1 MLATIER
8 TPVSQVDLIPRKA
21 MPTLRFEDAHHA
33 PDAGQEALGIQ
44 RDGLNAMN
52 RVRAKY
58 ATGAQ
63 MTASE
68 MLTLCDAFIQVSGV
82 SGEGN
87 IANITT
93 SIRLPES
100 ISPFQSAET
109 IGRRI
114 AGIDAE
120 VARFG
125 RKILFMVESS
135 KIDPDLMLERLA
147 AVPRI
152 TNSEFFP
159 KDEAIVLNEIQD
171 DRVQEFSSEQGDIF
185 KGIINGS
192 VNPLRRAF
200 QQDGKKSF
208 VWGVQREGLIGITPD
223 RKEQS
228 ILELETKDSTDQDTK
243 DMLRTEREWLD
254 GTEKGSERFVIKA
267 CFDEFVIPCCISS
280 TAAQQ
285 EIKSGHGDNNIINL
299 ETKIVERNSL
309 GVDTSDNQRV
319 AASSGAV
326 AAGRYDSENCP
337 TCGEDKYKEDG
348 CKCSSEHSKAA

>member
-8 TPVSQVDLIPRKA
+8 TPVSQGDLTPRKA

-100 ISPFQSAET
+100 ISPFQSAES

-114 AGIDAE
+114 AGIDAQA
-120 VARFG
+120 ARFG
-125 RKILFMVESS
+125 RKVLFLVESS
-135 KIDPDLMLERLA
+135 KVDPDLMLQRLA
-147 AVPRI
+147 AAPRI

-159 KDEAIVLNEIQD
+159 NDEAGVLNEIQD
-171 DRVQEFSSEQGDIF
+171 DRAREFSSEQGDIF
-185 KGIINGS
+185 KGIIRGS

-200 QQDGKKSF
+200 QLDGKRSF
-208 VWGVQREGLIGITPD
+208 VWGVKREGLIGITPD
-223 RKEQS
+223 GTQQS
-228 ILELETKDSTDQDTK
+228 ILELESKDSTDQDTK

-254 GTEKGSERFVIKA
+254 GTDKGSERFVIKV
-267 CFDEFVIPCCISS
+267 CFDEYVIPCCISS

-285 EIKSGHGDNNIINL
+285 EVKSSYGGNNIINL
-299 ETKIVERNSL
+299 EAKIAERNSL
-309 GVDTSDNQRV
+309 DVDTSDNQRV
-319 AASSGAV
+319 AASGGV
-326 AAGRYDSENCP
+326 GGRYDSETCS
-337 TCGEDKYKEDG
+337 TCGKDKSKEDG